1 MATRRILVIDDHPT
15 NRRLV
20 ALLLE
25 PHGCDV
31 IQAGSGGEGLAT
43 LQQSNFDAVLLD
55 ISMPDMNGIEVLT
68 RIRLMPEYHTLNVVA
83 YTAHALDSQRQEL
96 LDAGFS
102 SVLTK
107 PISGKSL
114 LNALNIAHLFS
125 ASLADSTK

>member
-1 MATRRILVIDDHPT
+1 MPSRRILVIDDHPT

-25 PHGCDV
+25 PYPFEV
-31 IQAGSGGEGLAT
+31 VQACSGAEGLAV
-43 LQQSNFDAVLLD
+43 LEKSHIDAVLLD
-55 ISMPDMNGIEVLT
+55 ISMPDMNGVEVLS
-68 RIRLMPEYHTLNVVA
+68 RIRSNPASSHLRVVA

-107 PISGKSL
+107 PISSKSL
-114 LNALNIAHLFS
+114 LAALQIS
-125 ASLADSTK
+125 